1 MSILPITSPRNSFN
15 EDVYPYKRRSSY
27 WTASIP
33 IFLRRLF
40 RFPQMD
46 FEIALWQMFY
56 LCISPRR
63 VSSKLEVEVED

>member
-40 RFPQMD
+40 RFPQM
-46 FEIALWQMFY
+46 I
-56 LCISPRR
+56 I
-63 VSSKLEVEVED
+63 KLEVEVED